1 MSPALIRRRNWRTSA
16 AFLLP
21 LALWGCAG
29 AGGLAGGRAGV
40 PAPRLE
46 VGEKFQFSDG
56 SSFRVLVVQGGSVT
70 WETASGGQLRAPA
83 EPMPL
88 VNVPAG
94 HASET
99 LHVSGGDA
107 PLWPLANGRQALFRA
122 SVERDGATRG
132 EDVWSCRVSGPEA
145 VRTGV
150 GEFPAWKIDC
160 DVLRGAERRA
170 ESVVAYYAP
179 AIRWFARLEWRDGAG
194 APRVAELANLLTL
207 DPPLPASATGRREAA
222 MQAALESLPSG
233 KDASWRDPAS
243 GVTGKVRPVRTF
255 KAGNGRF
262 CREFE
267 EDTASAERF
276 DRNRR
281 LACRDPA
288 GEWVEV
294 ENS

>member
-1 MSPALIRRRNWRTSA
+1 M
-16 AFLLP
+16 
-21 LALWGCAG
+21 
-29 AGGLAGGRAGV
+29 

-56 SSFRVLVVQGGSVT
+56 SSFRVLAVQGGSVT
-70 WETASGGQLRAPA
+70 WETAGGGQVRVPA
-83 EPMPL
+83 EPIPP
-88 VNVPAG
+88 VAPPAG
-94 HASET
+94 RGNET
-99 LHVSGGDA
+99 QRVTGGDA

-122 SVERDGATRG
+122 SVERDGTARG

-145 VRTGV
+145 VRTGL
-150 GEFPAWKIDC
+150 GDFPAWKIDC
-160 DVLRGAERRA
+160 DVLRGADRRA
-170 ESVVAYYAP
+170 ETVVAYYAP
-179 AIRWFARLEWRDGAG
+179 AIRWFVRLESRGGGG
-194 APRVAELANLLTL
+194 APRVAELANLLTV
-207 DPPLPASATGRREAA
+207 DPPLPATATGRREAA

-243 GVTGKVRPVRTF
+243 GVTGKVRPVRSF
-255 KAGNGRF
+255 MAGNGRF

-267 EDTASAERF
+267 EDTASAARF

-288 GEWVEV
+288 GEWVEI